1 VHQNLEM
8 TEKQYFAPVSE
19 AEAKATKIAKDVKKT
34 IESSLWLSNEF
45 PLKI

>member
-19 AEAKATKIAKDVKKT
+19 EEAKATKDVKKT